1 MPIDIQKAL
10 DSTTGAALIPESLAP
25 VVVEYAKKLN
35 PLMGILRWNKAAG
48 KTHEFARRTALP
60 ASGPE
65 GEGAV
70 TPSSRSSYARDSVQ
84 LKIIRTRGGVTG
96 FERAATASFADAL
109 QTELNGA
116 VESQAYSIEQQLLW
130 GNSADPYQI
139 DGLDALITTN
149 LIDVDGVIQLADLD
163 EMIDLVRDSGAKRD
177 PLLLIMSNKM
187 LSKVSSLYV
196 SQFSLQLPSVDVR
209 GGYRL
214 SAYRDIPILE
224 SSFLRPAATMG
235 AVDLQADSGGNLAAG
250 TYYVRVSAVTQDGE
264 TVACA
269 SQSVTVSDNGKI
281 VVDWTGSAV
290 EGALLYKIY
299 TTEPD
304 GEAGGETLQLV
315 VAGRTY
321 DGDGTPSGAVTGAE
335 VTKYVSG
342 GNPPLDEGD
351 ETVYLVDLNP
361 DQGLEVEYLGLSPIV
376 IERLARTSD
385 SEEFLLKT
393 YFALAAKGEKHCARL
408 LRVRT
413 E

>member
-60 ASGPE
+60 SAGPE

-70 TPSSRSSYARDSVQ
+70 TASSRSSYTRDSVQ
-84 LKIIRTRGGVTG
+84 LKIVRTRGGVTG
-96 FERAATASFADAL
+96 FESAATASFADAL

-116 VESQAYSIEQQLLW
+116 VESQAYSIEQQMLW
-130 GNSADPYQI
+130 GNSEDPYQI
-139 DGLDALITTN
+139 DGLDALVAAN
-149 LIDVDGVIQLADLD
+149 LIDVNGTIQLSDLD

-196 SQFSLQLPSVDVR
+196 SQFSLQLPSTDVR

-214 SAYRDIPILE
+214 SAYRDVPILE

-235 AVDLQADSGGNLAAG
+235 SVSLQAGSGGSLAAG

-269 SQSVTVSDNGKI
+269 SNSVAVSASGKI
-281 VVDWTGSAV
+281 TVDWTSSVV

-299 TTEPD
+299 ATEANGD
-304 GEAGGETLQLV
+304 AGTETLQLV
-315 VAGRTY
+315 VPGRSY
-321 DGDGTPSGAVTGAE
+321 DGDGTPGADATSAIVDE
-335 VTKYVSG
+335 YVSG
-342 GNPPLDEGD
+342 GNLPLDSGD

-361 DQGLEVEYLGLSPIV
+361 DQGLEVEYLGSSPVI
-376 IERLARTSD
+376 IERLARTAD

-393 YFALAAKGEKHCARL
+393 YFALAGKGEKHCARL
-408 LRVRT
+408 LRVT
-413 E
+413 AE

>member
-60 ASGPE
+60 SAGPE
-65 GEGAV
+65 GEGAI
-70 TPSSRSSYARDSVQ
+70 TASSRSSYTRDSVQ
-84 LKIIRTRGGVTG
+84 LKIVRTRGGVTG
-96 FERAATASFADAL
+96 FESAATASFADAL

-116 VESQAYSIEQQLLW
+116 VESQAYSIEQQMLW
-130 GNSADPYQI
+130 GNSEDPYQI
-139 DGLDALITTN
+139 DGLDALVAAN
-149 LIDVDGVIQLADLD
+149 LIDVNGTIQLSDLD

-196 SQFSLQLPSVDVR
+196 SQFSLQLPSTDVR

-214 SAYRDIPILE
+214 SAYRDVPILE

-235 AVDLQADSGGNLAAG
+235 SVSLQAGSGGSLAAG

-269 SQSVTVSDNGKI
+269 SNSVAVSASGKI
-281 VVDWTGSAV
+281 TVDWTSSVV

-299 TTEPD
+299 ATEANGD
-304 GEAGGETLQLV
+304 AGTETLQLV
-315 VAGRTY
+315 VPGRSY
-321 DGDGTPSGAVTGAE
+321 DGDGTPGADATSAIVDE
-335 VTKYVSG
+335 YVSG
-342 GNPPLDEGD
+342 GNLPLDSGD

-361 DQGLEVEYLGLSPIV
+361 DQGLEVEYLGSSPVI
-376 IERLARTSD
+376 IERLARTAD

-393 YFALAAKGEKHCARL
+393 YFALAGKGEKHCARL
-408 LRVRT
+408 LRVT
-413 E
+413 AE